1 MSFVF
6 KHTTP
11 ENHQQYTAVKE
22 ITMTCRD
29 EASLTEM
36 TEAFNDF
43 LRACGYSVGDGIMSG
58 DFDDEYDAEAMSDS
72 ITREYSQPDYS
83 KDLMSVFDEKM

>member
-1 MSFVF
+1 MPFVF

-36 TEAFNDF
+36 KEAFNDF
-43 LRACGYSVGDGIMSG
+43 LRACGYSVMSG
-58 DFDDEYDAEAMSDS
+58 DFDDDAEAISDN
-72 ITREYSQPDYS
+72 ITRREYSQPDYS

>member
-1 MSFVF
+1 
-6 KHTTP
+6 
-11 ENHQQYTAVKE
+11 
-22 ITMTCRD
+22 MTCRD

-36 TEAFNDF
+36 KEAFNDF
-43 LRACGYSVGDGIMSG
+43 LRACGYSVMSG

>member
-1 MSFVF
+1 MPFVF

-11 ENHQQYTAVKE
+11 ENHQQHTAVKE
-22 ITMTCRD
+22 ITMTCSD

-43 LRACGYSVGDGIMSG
+43 LRACGYSVMSG